1 MDNNN
6 KSNTP
11 IYIGIA
17 VVVLV
22 VIGIVL
28 YFTVFNKNKSQSSPQ
43 SSPKPEVVSKVTPR
57 IYIDD
62 NEKEKFT
69 HLVSAI
75 PEDKIKTKDDLKN
88 IEDNKIGIT
97 NKIIGCLNSVGSTSL
112 INRQANKQILLVNTP
127 TKTSR
132 YYSKDNINCCLSNT
146 NKPKTGFHFE
156 ILKRIND
163 NEYKCRWFTS
173 GQDLVR
179 RKI

>member
-62 NEKEKFT
+62 NRKEKFT
-69 HLVSAI
+69 YLVSDI

-112 INRQANKQILLVNTP
+112 INRQQINK
-127 TKTSR
+127 
-132 YYSKDNINCCLSNT
+132 YY
-146 NKPKTGFHFE
+146 
-156 ILKRIND
+156 
-163 NEYKCRWFTS
+163 
-173 GQDLVR
+173 
-179 RKI
+179 